1 MDWHGELDRWQR
13 FGLQVLAVFGGLAL
27 LASVV
32 VGLAYA
38 YFIFHFT
45 MIEPLKGDST
55 ERTSAVFAALGIRDT
70 PPDYVYREC
79 DGDDYRSDNREC
91 FRLHLQGGRYCRWW
105 KLERCEPYIVS
116 DLALNDSEKFSK
128 VMDAIVHPCPYLLR
142 SGYTQSYLERDCK
155 ADGLW
160 SSPLVVIFKGKD
172 REVTIRID

>member
-1 MDWHGELDRWQR
+1 MDWRGELDRLRR

-38 YFIFHFT
+38 YFAFHFT
-45 MIEPLKGDST
+45 MIEPLKGDIT
-55 ERTSAVFAALGIRDT
+55 ERTIAVLAALDMY
-70 PPDYVYREC
+70 PPKSDEVQRACEGQNYHPDNPEC
-79 DGDDYRSDNREC
+79 YS
-91 FRLHLQGGRYCRWW
+91 LSLQGGRYCRWW
-105 KLERCEPYIVS
+105 KLERCEPYTVS
-116 DLALNDSEKFSK
+116 DLALNDPEKFGK

-160 SSPLVVIFKGKD
+160 FSPLVVIFKGKD